1 MTNGNAVAFLQDFPV
16 EVVVELGRTR
26 LTIREIA
33 ELGRDDVVH
42 LDRTADQPL
51 DIVAGGRLLARGEI
65 VMAGDRMALRIVE
78 VAGETPA
85 RRAG

>member
-1 MTNGNAVAFLQDFPV
+1 MTNGNSVAFLQDFPV

-42 LDRTADQPL
+42 LDRTSDQPL

-65 VMAGDRMALRIVE
+65 VMSGDRMALRIIE

>member
-65 VMAGDRMALRIVE
+65 VMSGDRMALRIVE
-78 VAGETPA
+78 VAGETPV